1 MMYPVNGRVLYRTRK
16 YSILVQEIDYYF
28 IFFDLCQP
36 STYGYL
42 IPADKNIL
50 SLEFS

>member
-28 IFFDLCQP
+28 IFFDLFKLF
-36 STYGYL
+36 TYCYL
-42 IPADKNIL
+42 IPAYKNIL
-50 SLEFS
+50 FFEFS